1 MDSICYK
8 FEGFKFRYGR
18 LVNSEMNEITLAPK
32 ESAVLKLLLER
43 ANEVVTKEDFV
54 RLVWK
59 GGIVSDESL
68 TRCIYVLRRILGH
81 SHSKRFIET
90 VYGKGYRFVFDVQ
103 IADDDVSLDDTPTP
117 VLQPP
122 ASGNPSIALFPFEM
136 ENNKLSISL
145 HDMLVERL
153 QRIKMKS
160 SVSMHVISS
169 FVTRAY
175 RDYSDFLLAIEKSN
189 ADYYITGAEVYSD
202 DNCIIRLELVRA
214 YDHSVLGR
222 EGVTLT
228 GDHHLNFHAIFK
240 MITILLSGIGVTI
253 RDVNIATPV
262 TEIGSEIIAEEKHQ
276 HYSTRALRKHLDL
289 ICEEEGLRK
298 HYVNKFHEAMAIY
311 FSIVNHGI
319 IKYSYLRDEI
329 NHIFKK
335 MAAREQN
342 KAIALALQ
350 GVLDEGDT
358 AEEKFKLALLL
369 YPGVAEVYYYYACY
383 LVTNGDYYNALR
395 MNNISIDLNK
405 ASYSARTL
413 SLIIYYLMGD
423 YSNVFEIGDKLLLTR
438 SCFTSIV
445 KGILALIYVRGGELK
460 KAQHFTHAF
469 EKVKSECDFIGY
481 CYDEVQSKVKGNHT
495 SHVPNAVERKAQ
507 ESKYVACNP

>member
-18 LVNSEMNEITLAPK
+18 LINLEMNEITLAPK
-32 ESAVLKLLLER
+32 ESAVLRLLLER
-43 ANEVVTKEDFV
+43 ANEIVTKEDFV
-54 RLVWK
+54 QLVWK

-81 SHSKRFIET
+81 SDSRRFIET
-90 VYGKGYRFVFDVQ
+90 VYGKGYRFVADVQ
-103 IADDDVSLDDTPTP
+103 TVDDDFSYDDTPAP
-117 VLQPP
+117 VLPP
-122 ASGNPSIALFPFEM
+122 GASGNPSIALFPFEM

-153 QRIKMKS
+153 QRIIMDS
-160 SVSMHVISS
+160 SASMHVISS

-240 MITILLSGIGVTI
+240 MITILLSGIGVAI
-253 RDVNIATPV
+253 KDVNITTPAP
-262 TEIGSEIIAEEKHQ
+262 EIGSEIIAEEKHQ
-276 HYSTRALRKHLDL
+276 HYSTHTLRKHLDL
-289 ICEEEGLRK
+289 ICEERGHRK
-298 HYVNKFHEAMAIY
+298 RYANNFHEAIAIY
-311 FSIVNHGI
+311 FSIANHGI
-319 IKYSYLRDEI
+319 IKYPYLRDEI

-335 MAAREQN
+335 MAAKEPN

-350 GVLDEGDT
+350 AVLEEGDT
-358 AEEKFKLALLL
+358 AAEKFKLGLLL
-369 YPGVAEVYYYYACY
+369 YPGIAEVYYYYACF
-383 LVTNGDYYNALR
+383 LATNGDYYNALR

-405 ASYSARTL
+405 NSSAAKIL

-423 YSNVFEIGDKLLLTR
+423 YSKVFEIGDRLLLTR

-445 KGILALIYVRGGELK
+445 KGILALIYVSRGELK
-460 KAQHFTHAF
+460 KAWHFTHAF
-469 EKVKSECDFIGY
+469 EKIKSECDFIAY
-481 CYDEVQSKVKGNHT
+481 CYDEVHSRVNGDHT
-495 SHVPNAVERKAQ
+495 RHFPNAVERKPQ
-507 ESKYVACNP
+507 ESKYVAWNL

>member
-18 LVNSEMNEITLAPK
+18 LINNEMNEITLAPK
-32 ESAVLKLLLER
+32 ESAVLRLMLER
-43 ANEVVTKEDFV
+43 ANEIVTKEDFV
-54 RLVWK
+54 QLVWK

-81 SHSKRFIET
+81 SDSKRFIET
-90 VYGKGYRFVFDVQ
+90 VYGKGYRFVADVQ
-103 IADDDVSLDDTPTP
+103 VVDDDVCYDDTS
-117 VLQPP
+117 VP
-122 ASGNPSIALFPFEM
+122 APRPDVSGNPSIALFPFEM

-153 QRIKMKS
+153 QRIKMDS
-160 SVSMHVISS
+160 SASMHVISS

-189 ADYYITGAEVYSD
+189 ADFYITGAEVYSD

-240 MITILLSGIGVTI
+240 MITILLSEIGVVI
-253 RDVNIATPV
+253 KDDNIPTPASD
-262 TEIGSEIIAEEKHQ
+262 IGSEIIAGEMQKQ
-276 HYSTRALRKHLDL
+276 YSTHLLRKHLDI
-289 ICEEEGLRK
+289 ICQGDGHRK
-298 HYVNKFHEAMAIY
+298 KYVNNFHEAIAIY
-311 FSIVNHGI
+311 FSIANLGI
-319 IKYSYLRDEI
+319 IKYSYLREEI
-329 NHIFKK
+329 NYIFKE
-335 MAAREQN
+335 MAAREPN

-350 GVLDEGDT
+350 GVLDDGDT
-358 AEEKFKLALLL
+358 AAEKFKLALLL
-369 YPGVAEVYYYYACY
+369 YPGMAEVYYYYACY
-383 LVTNGDYYNALR
+383 LAINGDYYNALR
-395 MNNISIDLNK
+395 MNNICIDLNK
-405 ASYSARTL
+405 SSSSAKIL

-423 YSNVFEIGDKLLLTR
+423 YSNVFEIGDRLLLTR

-445 KGILALIYVRGGELK
+445 KGVLALIYVSRGELK
-460 KAQHFTHAF
+460 KAQNFTHTF
-469 EKVKSECDFIGY
+469 EKMKGECDFIAY
-481 CYDEVQSKVKGNHT
+481 CYDEVQSTLNDNRPVHI
-495 SHVPNAVERKAQ
+495 PNAVERKPQ
-507 ESKYVACNP
+507 EIKFIACNL